1 VYWLI
6 NFILITWMLLIIWQ
20 GQKLISKYPLGL
32 SRKKAQNKNL
42 QSICCFILV
51 LLLITWIY
59 FSAWVANWPSQ
70 LRISNYFYSNQEIAD
85 LISTTVL
92 LLSTRIISILF
103 SQQKKLFSIYQQL
116 YGLMDFLPANSLKMF
131 ISLTANKKYSLAERL
146 HWAIERVAEKN
157 PINLNIL
164 FDQDELNTL
173 EKIFSQDNIEQMD
186 ERLAVIYQQ
195 INQLGDNP
203 KPFRI
208 TL

>member
-1 VYWLI
+1 MYWLI

-20 GQKLISKYPLGL
+20 GQKLISQYPLGL

-42 QSICCFILV
+42 YSICCLVLV

-70 LRISNYFYSNQEIAD
+70 LAISNYFYSNQEIAN
-85 LISTTVL
+85 LISTAVL

-103 SQQKKLFSIYQQL
+103 SQQKKLLSIYQQL

-131 ISLTANKKYSLAERL
+131 ISLAANKRYSLAERL
-146 HWAIERVAEKN
+146 HWAIERVTEQN

-164 FDQDELNTL
+164 FDRDELNIL
-173 EKIFSQDNIEQMD
+173 EKIFSQANIEQMD
-186 ERLAVIYQQ
+186 ERLAIIYQQ
-195 INQLGDNP
+195 INQLADNP

>member
-1 VYWLI
+1 MYWLI
-6 NFILITWMLLIIWQ
+6 NFILIIWMLLIIWQ
-20 GQKLISKYPLGL
+20 GQKLISQYPLGL

-42 QSICCFILV
+42 YSICCLVLV

-70 LRISNYFYSNQEIAD
+70 LAISNYFYSNQEIAS
-85 LISTTVL
+85 LIATAVL

-131 ISLTANKKYSLAERL
+131 ISLAANKRYSLAERL
-146 HWAIERVAEKN
+146 HWAIERVTEQN

-164 FDQDELNTL
+164 FDRDELNIL
-173 EKIFSQDNIEQMD
+173 EKIFSQANIEQMD
-186 ERLAVIYQQ
+186 ERLAIIYQQ
-195 INQLGDNP
+195 INQLADNP

>member
-1 VYWLI
+1 MYWLI

-20 GQKLISKYPLGL
+20 GQKLISQYPLGL

-42 QSICCFILV
+42 YSICCLVLV

-70 LRISNYFYSNQEIAD
+70 LAISNYFYSNQEIAN
-85 LISTTVL
+85 LISTAVL

-103 SQQKKLFSIYQQL
+103 SQQKKLLSIYQQL

-131 ISLTANKKYSLAERL
+131 ISLAANKRYSLAERL
-146 HWAIERVAEKN
+146 HWAIEQVTEQN

-164 FDQDELNTL
+164 FDRDELNIL
-173 EKIFSQDNIEQMD
+173 EKIFSQANIEQMD
-186 ERLAVIYQQ
+186 ERLAIIYQQ
-195 INQLGDNP
+195 INQLADNP